1 MNVTVLGMG
10 RMGRAVALRLLFT
23 GHAVTVWNRT
33 PGRAPDV
40 IEAGGREAAT
50 IAQAIEGTDSAH
62 LALADDA
69 AVEAVVFG
77 SETPSD
83 GIAGALGDTVLVDHS
98 TVAPTTSRRVSNAVG
113 PMIAAPILG
122 APQAVEAGTAFF
134 LLAGSQG
141 DVDSLGELWSSLSG
155 QAHHFVGEDPG
166 TATTLKLLANY
177 LLMSGLATLA
187 EAVATGQASGIDDV
201 TLSEFFGAL
210 PLVAPAL
217 HNRLG
222 ALFASEHDGWFA
234 TTLGAKDVRLTVEM
248 ARTSGVTLPLAELIE
263 SRYEQLGD
271 IGLAEADIS
280 AIIEL
285 LR

>member
-1 MNVTVLGMG
+1 
-10 RMGRAVALRLLFT
+10 
-23 GHAVTVWNRT
+23 
-33 PGRAPDV
+33 
-40 IEAGGREAAT
+40 
-50 IAQAIEGTDSAH
+50 
-62 LALADDA
+62 
-69 AVEAVVFG
+69 
-77 SETPSD
+77 
-83 GIAGALGDTVLVDHS
+83 
-98 TVAPTTSRRVSNAVG
+98 
-113 PMIAAPILG
+113 
-122 APQAVEAGTAFF
+122 
-134 LLAGSQG
+134 
-141 DVDSLGELWSSLSG
+141 
-155 QAHHFVGEDPG
+155 
-166 TATTLKLLANY
+166 